1 MICRFVL
8 KLSSRIIPDSFR
20 RNSLFD
26 KILDENWIKSQWVF
40 HHGDQGQRDKDL
52 LGSENVMDWIDQ
64 DVRCEDDDG
73 NQDWSQLHQHF
84 TTDCT
89 ELD

>member
-1 MICRFVL
+1 M
-8 KLSSRIIPDSFR
+8 
-20 RNSLFD
+20 
-26 KILDENWIKSQWVF
+26 
-40 HHGDQGQRDKDL
+40 G
-52 LGSENVMDWIDQ
+52 WIDQ

-89 ELD
+89 ELG